1 MSLELCFW
9 ISAETATIQA
19 NVTIGITYRNSTVSS
34 HEFPNYICHLSK
46 LILSFY
52 KRYKLLAPE
61 KLITLTAEFSSR
73 KRKMSTEQSA
83 PVLDKNHLSQQ
94 NEMKCR
100 PLRQEVLHKETW
112 LSLERAHY
120 QTPNGERCWEMVR
133 RVQRS
138 SPVADGVTVIATL
151 KRLFHY
157 DCIILIKQY
166 RPPLAKYTI
175 EFPAG
180 LIDAGE
186 SAPDAAIRE
195 LKEETGYLGTVQ
207 KSSPGVALDAGT
219 SSCTVS
225 MVHVDIDG
233 DSSEN
238 SSPVQNLDE
247 DEFIE
252 VLIVPLHNL
261 ERQLKDWGN
270 DNNIVIDAKVYVY
283 SSCQP
288 SKQPSL
294 NKVENLSRKLGD

>member
-1 MSLELCFW
+1 ML
-9 ISAETATIQA
+9 
-19 NVTIGITYRNSTVSS
+19 G
-34 HEFPNYICHLSK
+34 
-46 LILSFY
+46 
-52 KRYKLLAPE
+52 
-61 KLITLTAEFSSR
+61 
-73 KRKMSTEQSA
+73 
-83 PVLDKNHLSQQ
+83 
-94 NEMKCR
+94 
-100 PLRQEVLHKETW
+100 
-112 LSLERAHY
+112 
-120 QTPNGERCWEMVR
+120 
-133 RVQRS
+133 
-138 SPVADGVTVIATL
+138 DGVTVIATL

-238 SSPVQNLDE
+238 SSPVQNLD
-247 DEFIE
+247 
-252 VLIVPLHNL
+252 
-261 ERQLKDWGN
+261 WGK

>member
-1 MSLELCFW
+1 MKSSVFLRKYVHLHF
-9 ISAETATIQA
+9 Q
-19 NVTIGITYRNSTVSS
+19 VSTEV
-34 HEFPNYICHLSK
+34 
-46 LILSFY
+46 
-52 KRYKLLAPE
+52 
-61 KLITLTAEFSSR
+61 SSR
-73 KRKMSTEQSA
+73 KCKMSTEQSA
-83 PVLDKNHLSQQ
+83 VVLDKNYLSQQ

-133 RVQRS
+133 RVQKS
-138 SPVADGVTVIATL
+138 SQVADGVTVIATL

-195 LKEETGYLGTVQ
+195 LKEETGISVLYKNHHQVRITLQGV
-207 KSSPGVALDAGT
+207 SGSEGVALDAGT

-261 ERQLKDWGN
+261 ERQLK
-270 DNNIVIDAKVYVY
+270 
-283 SSCQP
+283 
-288 SKQPSL
+288 
-294 NKVENLSRKLGD
+294 